1 MWNIRGA
8 KVKKKIMSIIAV
20 SMIFGSVV
28 SAAGIWGTYKGNQV
42 IRITSNGNTLKTSDV
57 PAISYNGRTMIPIS
71 MLSQIGLNYKWDQ
84 KNQTVNVSN
93 SNISSN
99 QEAEY
104 ADYFYELQMLG
115 VVIRE
120 LRGTFN
126 LQTSNFLS
134 GSVSFEEL
142 TADNDKIFNI
152 INQSIDAF
160 NELNNQSTKFKDSDI
175 INILTNY
182 QHSLEAAQN
191 ALNAF
196 DSLIKEETTKQKI
209 QLYNDS
215 INNGYEHAM
224 RGISLSSQ
232 NYKEYINK
240 IK

>member
-1 MWNIRGA
+1 M
-8 KVKKKIMSIIAV
+8 KKKIMSIIAV